1 MSELITFKPE
11 VMIEILRKQLKD
23 ELRKELM
30 QELNQVSYEKPWKKV
45 KKHVDEKL
53 KSFNSYNAYQI
64 QQAIYTIVR
73 FSLNINKVLDL
84 QEEQVEHANLIVDKI
99 IEMLFPAELTSGGK

>member
-1 MSELITFKPE
+1 MSELVTLKPE
-11 VMIEILRKQLKD
+11 VMIEIMRKQLKD

-30 QELNQVSYEKPWKKV
+30 QELNPVSYEKPWKKV

-53 KSFNSYNAYQI
+53 SSYNSYNQYQI
-64 QQAIYTIVR
+64 QQAIYTIIR
-73 FSLNINKVLDL
+73 YSLDINKVLDL

-99 IEMLFPAELTSGGK
+99 IEMLFPTELTSNGK